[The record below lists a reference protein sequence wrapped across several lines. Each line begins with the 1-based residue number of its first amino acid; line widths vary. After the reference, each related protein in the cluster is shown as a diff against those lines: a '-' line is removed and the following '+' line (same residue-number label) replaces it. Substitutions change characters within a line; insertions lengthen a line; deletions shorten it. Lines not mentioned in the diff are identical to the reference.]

1 LPIDQQSREGLN
13 AVPDPADHSSSY
25 QGDVGAR
32 NLALIQGMHSPL
44 VAQRDIL
51 VEQFCISLC
60 CAAAQLRPGRRDRT
74 GTRWQIENEMH
85 FWRSN
90 LQQSP
95 GRPETKSFLSA
106 TCHGL
111 SKARFYVLTF
121 FLFAAVVPASAQQH
135 DPTYIYDGGTL
146 HVPDDAHTYAKY
158 GRWQVWLYHTGVRIP
173 HHAVGLQYSR
183 WGLIEGGSPESVTKK
198 LRDAQ
203 RFEEVYLSFFGP
215 GTWGRYTFS
224 NPLGP
229 IAIADHVTENDTTA
243 LGYQLDGLRGWVN
256 TLIVN
261 AQPSLENNESEGP
274 SSPHKEYFDQIREAL
289 QQISRI
295 SSQLARAPNDVHYIS
310 EEIARLGKVVRQTEK
325 DLPKIAASLPTVR
338 LPTSNTWMFHTE
350 GAGTDGTIQVEVA
363 ESALGVSVQQTWT
376 GGDGTMAGTVIVT
389 TIAFDNIGK
398 VEFRPR
404 MEKGDETSTVFVQSG
419 RDFFPETIN
428 SPVRHSPKRMLPAVN
443 LTTTSSSLYFTF
455 RDRADAQN
463 AYAYFLYHQEVG
475 R

>member
-1 LPIDQQSREGLN
+1 M
-13 AVPDPADHSSSY
+13 A
-25 QGDVGAR
+25 
-32 NLALIQGMHSPL
+32 
-44 VAQRDIL
+44 
-51 VEQFCISLC
+51 
-60 CAAAQLRPGRRDRT
+60 
-74 GTRWQIENEMH
+74 IENEMH

-90 LQQSP
+90 LQESP

-106 TCHGL
+106 TCHGW
-111 SKARFYVLTF
+111 SKAGFYVLAF

-135 DPTYIYDGGTL
+135 DPTYIYDRGTL

-158 GRWQVWLYHTGVRIP
+158 GRWQVWLYHSGVRIP
-173 HHAVGLQYSR
+173 HHAESLQYSR
-183 WGLIEGGSPESVTKK
+183 WGLIEGGSPESVIKK

-229 IAIADHVTENDTTA
+229 IAIAGHVIENDTTA
-243 LGYQLDGLRGWVN
+243 LDMRYQLDGLGGGIN
-256 TLIVN
+256 GLIVS

-274 SSPHKEYFDQIREAL
+274 SSPHKEYFDRIREAL
-289 QQISRI
+289 QQISRL
-295 SSQLARAPNDVHYIS
+295 SSQLARAPNEVHYIGQ
-310 EEIARLGKVVRQTEK
+310 EIARLGKVVRQTEK
-325 DLPKIAASLPTVR
+325 DLPRLEASLPTVR
-338 LPTSNTWMFHTE
+338 LPTSTTWMFHTE
-350 GAGTDGTIQVEVA
+350 DAGSDGTIQVEVA
-363 ESALGVSVQQTWT
+363 QRALGVSVQQTWT

-389 TIAFDNIGK
+389 MIAFDNIGK

-404 MEKGDETSTVFVQSG
+404 MEKDVKASTVFVQSG

-428 SPVRHSPKRMLPAVN
+428 SPERHNAKRMLPAVN
-443 LTTTSSSLYFTF
+443 LTTTGSSLYFTF
-455 RDRADAQN
+455 RDSADAQN